1 MSKKDRERNYS
12 WQLDLKRAFE
22 KNGMIIHHQ
31 YPLLFRFQ
39 YSLDK
44 DD

>member
-1 MSKKDRERNYS
+1 MATRLEKGF
-12 WQLDLKRAFE
+12 Q